1 MSTTIKRLSYLFVLI
16 FVLFETIALSFIDIL
31 KIDTTTTSIVFFKFI
46 NGLLI
51 GFFTGFLA
59 LTIINI
65 LLKIINQEYKR
76 IDVINPSILNSLFLA
91 FLFVIESLM
100 SPIKHLNLIWGNVI
114 VGAITT
120 PVVLY
125 IILKWYNLSKDKIH
139 FIKEKKTTIK
149 GKTLKKTKKMA
160 INNISAGNT
169 ALFAGIYE
177 VIALPIMA
185 ILISKGLNFT
195 IIGLIAGLTSIITI
209 TIYNQLPEKVKIKIS
224 FHPT

>member
-1 MSTTIKRLSYLFVLI
+1 MSTTIKKISYIFVLI
-16 FVLFETIALSFIDIL
+16 FALFETIALFFIDIL
-31 KIDTTTTSIVFFKFI
+31 NVDTTTTTALSFKFI

-51 GFFTGFLA
+51 GFFTAFLA
-59 LTIINI
+59 ITIINLFLAI
-65 LLKIINQEYKR
+65 LNSKYKR
-76 IDVINPSILNSLFLA
+76 ISVFIPSLLNSLFLA

-120 PVVLY
+120 PLTLY
-125 IILKWYNLSKDKIH
+125 LILKWYNISKDKIH
-139 FIKEKKTTIK
+139 FIKEKKIAIK
-149 GKTLKKTKKMA
+149 GKTIKKTKKVT

-177 VIALPIMA
+177 VIALPTMA
-185 ILISKGLNFT
+185 MLISKGLNLT

-209 TIYNQLPEKVKIKIS
+209 TIYNRLPEKRKIKLLL
-224 FHPT
+224 

>member
-16 FVLFETIALSFIDIL
+16 FVLFETIALYFIDIL
-31 KIDTTTTSIVFFKFI
+31 NIDTTTTTALSFKFI

-51 GFFTGFLA
+51 GFFTAFLA

-65 LLKIINQEYKR
+65 LLRIINIEYKR

-125 IILKWYNLSKDKIH
+125 IILKGYNRSKDKIH
-139 FIKEKKTTIK
+139 FIKRKKVT
-149 GKTLKKTKKMA
+149 

-177 VIALPIMA
+177 VIALPTMA
-185 ILISKGLNFT
+185 LLISKGLNFT

-209 TIYNQLPEKVKIKIS
+209 TIYNKLPEKRKIKIS
-224 FHPT
+224 FHLT

>member
-1 MSTTIKRLSYLFVLI
+1 MSTTIKRISYIFVLI
-16 FVLFETIALSFIDIL
+16 FALFETIALFFIDIL
-31 KIDTTTTSIVFFKFI
+31 NIDTTTTTALSFKFI

-51 GFFTGFLA
+51 GFFTALLA

-65 LLKIINQEYKR
+65 LLRIINLEYKR
-76 IDVINPSILNSLFLA
+76 IDVFIPSLLNSLFLA

-125 IILKWYNLSKDKIH
+125 IILRWYNISKDKIH
-139 FIKEKKTTIK
+139 FIKEKKMTIK
-149 GKTLKKTKKMA
+149 GKTIKKTKNMT

-177 VIALPIMA
+177 VIALPTMA
-185 ILISKGLNFT
+185 ILISKGMNLT
-195 IIGLIAGLTSIITI
+195 LTGLIAGITSIITI
-209 TIYNQLPEKVKIKIS
+209 TIYNQLSEKRKIKIS
-224 FHPT
+224 F